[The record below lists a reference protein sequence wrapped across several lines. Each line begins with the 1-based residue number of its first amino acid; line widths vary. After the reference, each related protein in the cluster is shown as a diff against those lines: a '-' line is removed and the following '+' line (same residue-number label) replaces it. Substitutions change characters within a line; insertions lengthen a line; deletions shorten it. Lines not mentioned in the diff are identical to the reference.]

1 MPLPFRRPP
10 GVAVLEIH
18 GVIGSRVR
26 EPVYSRMLDAI
37 ASSNRFRALVL
48 DINSPG
54 GSASASDLLYHAIK
68 NVAQRKPVVAY
79 VRGIGASGGYYLCCA
94 ATKVI
99 ALPTALVGSIGVIYV
114 QPILEQLLA
123 RVGVEMSVYKSGPLK
138 DMTGFW
144 QRPSDQA
151 AEKFQSLITEMFD
164 TFVGVVSQ
172 GRNLTDEQVR
182 ELATGEVYTAR
193 AGHEIGLVDEL
204 AGFGRALALAAELG
218 NTRPRPRWI
227 RPRRSL
233 AERLTGRVDARQP
246 GLAALSAD
254 LAGLLS
260 GGLYF
265 LEPSLM
271 SQEHWPGA

>member
-37 ASSNRFRALVL
+37 ARSNRFRALVL

-246 GLAALSAD
+246 GLAALSAEV
-254 LAGLLS
+254 AGLLS

>member
-246 GLAALSAD
+246 GLAALSAEV
-254 LAGLLS
+254 AGLLS

>member
-1 MPLPFRRPP
+1 MPLPFRRRP
-10 GVAVLEIH
+10 GVAVLEIQ

-26 EPVYSRMLDAI
+26 EPVYSRLLDAI
-37 ASSNRFRALVL
+37 ARSNRFRALVL

-204 AGFGRALALAAELG
+204 AGFDRALALAAELG
-218 NTRPRPRWI
+218 NARPHPRWI
-227 RPRRSL
+227 RPHRSL
-233 AERLTGRVDARQP
+233 AERFTGRVDARQP

-254 LAGLLS
+254 VAGFLS

-271 SQEHWPGA
+271 SQDHWPGA

>member
-37 ASSNRFRALVL
+37 ARSNRFRALVL

-182 ELATGEVYTAR
+182 DLATGEVYTAR

-218 NTRPRPRWI
+218 NARPRPRWI

-254 LAGLLS
+254 VAGLLS

-271 SQEHWPGA
+271 SQEHWLGA

>member
-204 AGFGRALALAAELG
+204 DGFGRALALAAELG

-246 GLAALSAD
+246 GLAALSAEV
-254 LAGLLS
+254 AGLLS